1 MVTKKCAFEIT
12 IAESLDQARLDHLR
26 GALNLKP
33 DGRLADDWDYKFG
46 HRYLQGEGARATSDT
61 AIIDGPGTAST
72 PTALMAA
79 VAQLSPELDPKKQL
93 DTATMHLTLP
103 TMWPLALFEVV
114 ES

>member
-46 HRYLQGEGARATSDT
+46 HRYLQGEGARATSLTLWRNDDAPWSLRVTYPDGDPPIDT
-61 AIIDGPGTAST
+61 ELEMWRREIIDSVKEAGLT
-72 PTALMAA
+72 PTLN
-79 VAQLSPELDPKKQL
+79 
-93 DTATMHLTLP
+93 T
-103 TMWPLALFEVV
+103 
-114 ES
+114 